1 MKTKSKT
8 LLSKI
13 SQAGSMMIE
22 AMAMLA
28 LISLVTPTLYK
39 KSAERTSE
47 LQDINTAA
55 HLRTIMKA
63 ADSYVSANYESLL
76 EELAD
81 GNTKEINLEDG
92 GTASGIHDYF
102 PYGYEFNTIKN
113 FEKPKITLKRQGMS
127 ITTFVELPKKTDIGD
142 MRAARIASM
151 VGSNG
156 GYVDADG
163 NAQGVGGVWGLDA
176 TGLGELGFNGGRG
189 SVVVASSDA
198 INSAMSGALENE
210 KYLQRTQVESDD
222 QLWRNTMVTDLY
234 MGGVSG
240 AADMYKILGVDQLI
254 LGSTD
259 WETHDADLVLS
270 NENGYEGSAWLAGT
284 LSAMSDSFI
293 VGGTV
298 DNPLLALGQG
308 SEDAAG
314 NDGELLYVDADEAS
328 IYNGADGDGKVG
340 LLLKPADA
348 TMETDYATEIRNTL
362 GVTGDTTVASGDNT
376 TMFKAGPDGS
386 YITAEANRV
395 ALMDGNVEVSRGAD
409 GGASTTNI
417 KTTTTNITGD
427 TTIGATPET
436 GRGGQIV
443 LNPKLSVQGSAYV
456 RDDLEVGNTLY
467 AKNFNTL
474 ELHAGGTDFA
484 DKDRRW
490 LHATADGVTVTNP
503 DDITDPILDINRTE
517 TQLYGPEGSNGGNSP
532 AVLLGYTD
540 LRLQGDTDA
549 DLYTQDAS
557 GTVELQRGA
566 ITLTGQPGGESG
578 NTVDVKADSVDI
590 RADTTTV
597 HDGVFQVTRE
607 TTNNA
612 GSVSSEETFYVDPS
626 NNMTMARV
634 DTKGMF
640 QVLGGENRGLL
651 KVYESAPNG
660 MDSKAVVEID
670 DQSLRVSTLHGI
682 SDGDSDSSSNTILYV
697 DALNYDSKSEGERE
711 SSSDASVYIRRGAI
725 EMEAPEKNSNYSA
738 DSGVGYITAS
748 RFVSNALDTS
758 PVDVNYPN
766 TPPDLAVP
774 VYSDDYEKGVYYSG
788 TRVAY
793 DRYMVNPAY
802 TSVMHDIKLTTRGG
816 ARLSDILPDFINKG
830 IYVVNN
836 TYKDEGG
843 DLANIKVGV
852 SSSGRL
858 VDDTFTEVPSG
869 TLSGENQWASP
880 FMGVVPAPQCP
891 PGYARVITITP
902 AGFQMSQA
910 GSITRE
916 QHFKGDNA
924 SDGKY
929 RFVVDEHSTINKLGN
944 VSKLD
949 PNQTVTGAQLTT
961 TTIDT
966 DGTKI
971 YYLGHSA
978 EPTVTDE
985 HGNPYSP
992 QPLYFQQSTWLRSKV
1007 QPQGGANGEVCGVG
1021 GIECGDNFLGW
1032 SAIMGFVYPYVF
1044 YSDVIDRL
1052 EESDDVL
1059 IGDAENEGHE
1069 GSHDDGDI
1077 YWNIFPVRAQT
1088 LEAYATVYCYF
1099 DRTNLYDSGNDP
1111 KYVDQ
1116 YDQLNNYRS
1125 SHSKEYGGT
1134 SNAGTVSGNNST
1146 YIERL
1151 DDPAL
1156 RYRDPW

>member
-328 IYNGADGDGKVG
+328 IYNGVDGDGKVG
-340 LLLKPADA
+340 LSLKPADA

-517 TQLYGPEGSNGGNSP
+517 TQLYGPEGSNGGSSP
-532 AVLLGYTD
+532 AVLLGYRD

-549 DLYTQDAS
+549 DLYTYNTS
-557 GTVELQRGA
+557 GTVDLQRGA
-566 ITLTGQPGGESG
+566 ITLTGQPGGENG

-597 HDGVFQVTRE
+597 HDGVFRVVKT
-607 TTNNA
+607 
-612 GSVSSEETFYVDPS
+612 SSDD
-626 NNMTMARV
+626 N
-634 DTKGMF
+634 
-640 QVLGGENRGLL
+640 
-651 KVYESAPNG
+651 NG
-660 MDSKAVVEID
+660 MLEDRLYVNTAGEGEVFINSGSLTIDSNPLFRVYGDAVETRPTNAEAVVEVD
-670 DQSLRVSTLHGI
+670 DNSFRVSTLHGM

-697 DALNYDSKSEGERE
+697 DALNYEPTEGDMDIDSSI
-711 SSSDASVYIRRGAI
+711 YIRRGAI
-725 EMEAPEKNSNYSA
+725 EMEQASELGGNSSA
-738 DSGVGYITAS
+738 DAGVGYIEAS
-748 RFVSNALDTS
+748 RFVSNAIEQITGSDGNPKIDIAR
-758 PVDVNYPN
+758 PVHSNDEVNPF
-766 TPPDLAVP
+766 T
-774 VYSDDYEKGVYYSG
+774 GVK
-788 TRVAY
+788 Y

-843 DLANIKVGV
+843 DLSTLKVSLEGQQLKANG
-852 SSSGRL
+852 
-858 VDDTFTEVPSG
+858 FEEVPSG
-869 TLSGENQWASP
+869 TLSGKNQWASP
-880 FMGVVPAPQCP
+880 FLGVVPAPQCP

-916 QHFKGDNA
+916 DHYYGDKLNGGTA
-924 SDGKY
+924 GGPGY
-929 RFVVDEHSTINKLGN
+929 RYVVDEHSTINKLGVVQN
-944 VSKLD
+944 LGD
-949 PNQTVTGAQLTT
+949 NQTITGAQLTT

-966 DGTKI
+966 DGAKI

-1007 QPQGGANGEVCGVG
+1007 QPQAKDAVGPCSTVVSGSGVG
-1021 GIECGDNFLGW
+1021 SVVSDSCGDAFVGW
-1032 SAIMGFVYPYVF
+1032 AAIMGFVYPYVF
-1044 YSDVIDRL
+1044 YEDVIETL
-1052 EESDDVL
+1052 G
-1059 IGDAENEGHE
+1059 IGIADSENEGNDDN
-1069 GSHDDGDI
+1069 SKDGDY
-1077 YWNIFPVRAQT
+1077 YWNVFPVRAQT

-1099 DRTNLYDSGNDP
+1099 DRTNLYKSNPDE
-1111 KYVDQ
+1111 KYVDP
-1116 YDQLNNYRS
+1116 YDQLKSFREGYD
-1125 SHSKEYGGT
+1125 K
-1134 SNAGTVSGNNST
+1134 GNT
-1146 YIERL
+1146 PYVKRL
-1151 DDPAL
+1151 NDPTL
-1156 RYRDPW
+1156 KYTEPW

>member
-76 EELAD
+76 EELDD
-81 GNTKEINLEDG
+81 GNTKVIDLEDG

-176 TGLGELGFNGGRG
+176 TDLGELEFTGGRG

-198 INSAMSGALENE
+198 INSAISGALENE

-328 IYNGADGDGKVG
+328 IYNGVDGDGKVG

-362 GVTGDTTVASGDNT
+362 GVTGDTTVASDGGSI
-376 TMFKAGPDGS
+376 FKAGPQGF
-386 YITAEANRV
+386 YITATGGDNITDSNLSLLRDTV
-395 ALMDGNVEVSRGAD
+395 KIQFGPQGGGTSR
-409 GGASTTNI
+409 
-417 KTTTTNITGD
+417 TNITGGLGVNG
-427 TTIGATPET
+427 TAVIGSSFPVNTNAP
-436 GRGGQIV
+436 GGEVVI
-443 LNPKLSVQGSAYV
+443 NPSLSVQGSAYV

-517 TQLYGPEGSNGGNSP
+517 TQLYGPEGSNGGSSP
-532 AVLLGYTD
+532 AVLLGYRD

-549 DLYTQDAS
+549 DLYTYDTS

-578 NTVDVKADSVDI
+578 NTVDVDAM
-590 RADTTTV
+590 TTTV
-597 HDGVFQVTRE
+597 KSELFRVMGEKKDTDSNTVGTKEIFYVDSLGSGEVVANADETTVRMEGAKGVFQVVQ
-607 TTNNA
+607 NS
-612 GSVSSEETFYVDPS
+612 GDG
-626 NNMTMARV
+626 
-634 DTKGMF
+634 D
-640 QVLGGENRGLL
+640 RGLL
-651 KVYESAPNG
+651 KVGPDLTGTSIATATIDNNFFRLS
-660 MDSKAVVEID
+660 DTSVAVDPDV
-670 DQSLRVSTLHGI
+670 
-682 SDGDSDSSSNTILYV
+682 
-697 DALNYDSKSEGERE
+697 E
-711 SSSDASVYIRRGAI
+711 SSTNKILEVNLDYNDTADWSNKGSVYIRRGAV
-725 EMEAPEKNSNYSA
+725 ELESPSGTGSDA
-738 DSGVGYITAS
+738 DSGYGYIEAG
-748 RFVSNALDTS
+748 RFVSNAFDTDDDGS
-758 PVDVNYPN
+758 VMDIIA
-766 TPPDLAVP
+766 TP
-774 VYSDDYEKGVYYSG
+774 VYSNDEVNPFTGVK
-788 TRVAY
+788 Y
-793 DRYMVNPAY
+793 DHYMVNPAY

-836 TYKDEGG
+836 TYLDKGG
-843 DLANIKVGV
+843 DLSTLTVTLDGQRLTANGF
-852 SSSGRL
+852 
-858 VDDTFTEVPSG
+858 DEVPSG
-869 TLSGENQWASP
+869 TLSGKNQWASP
-880 FMGVVPAPQCP
+880 FLGVVPAPQCP

-916 QHFKGDNA
+916 DHYYGDKLNGGTA
-924 SDGKY
+924 GGPGY
-929 RFVVDEHSTINKLGN
+929 RYVVDEHSTINKLGVVQN
-944 VSKLD
+944 LGD
-949 PNQTVTGAQLTT
+949 NQTITGAQLTT

-966 DGTKI
+966 DGAKI

-1007 QPQGGANGEVCGVG
+1007 QPQAKGVAGPCSTVVSGSGVG
-1021 GIECGDNFLGW
+1021 SVVSDSCGDKFVGW
-1032 SAIMGFVYPYVF
+1032 AAIMGFVYPYVF
-1044 YSDVIDRL
+1044 YKDVIETL
-1052 EESDDVL
+1052 G
-1059 IGDAENEGHE
+1059 IGVADSENEG
-1069 GSHDDGDI
+1069 SVSKPKDGDY
-1077 YWNIFPVRAQT
+1077 YWNVFPVRAQT

-1099 DRTNLYDSGNDP
+1099 DRTNLYKSNPDE
-1111 KYVDQ
+1111 KYVDP
-1116 YDQLNNYRS
+1116 YDQLKSFREGYD
-1125 SHSKEYGGT
+1125 K
-1134 SNAGTVSGNNST
+1134 GNT
-1146 YIERL
+1146 PYVKRL
-1151 DDPAL
+1151 NDPTL
-1156 RYRDPW
+1156 KYTEPW